1 LKLPIDRFAFSPLP
15 SRPPVKLPGN
25 SRVGIYLVVNV
36 EDWDI
41 EKPVPRTYFGAPQGT
56 VTIPDV
62 PNWSWHEYGM
72 RVGIWR
78 LIDAVQQR
86 SLKASTAI
94 NARVCE
100 YQYEPVARAMRDAGW
115 NFMGHSYRQGTVHT
129 LADQNAVI
137 RQTFNV
143 LKQYTGTAPKGW
155 LGPGLHQTWDT
166 LDFLAQAGF
175 QYVVDWPLDDQ
186 PFDMNTV
193 AGPIV
198 AMPYTLEL
206 SDLPMMVAHQH
217 ESSVWLSR
225 VKDHFDRLYQEGEKH
240 PRFMSMSVHPYIIG
254 APHRIAYFEKALDYI
269 LGHENIWF
277 TTAEDIYDWHRARTK
292 D

>member
-1 LKLPIDRFAFSPLP
+1 MCIRDS
-15 SRPPVKLPGN
+15 
-25 SRVGIYLVVNV
+25 VNI

-41 EKPVPRTYFGAPQGT
+41 ERPVPRTYFGAPQGSA
-56 VTIPDV
+56 TIPDV

-78 LIDAVQQR
+78 LLDAIR
-86 SLKASTAI
+86 ERGLRASTAI

-100 YQYEPVARAMRDAGW
+100 YQYEPVARAMLEAGW
-115 NFMGHSYRQGTVHT
+115 NFMGHSYRQGILHS
-129 LADQNAVI
+129 LPDQKAVI
-137 RQTFNV
+137 RKTFDV
-143 LKQYTGTAPKGW
+143 IRSYTGTPPKGW

-166 LDFLAQAGF
+166 LDYLAATGF
-175 QYVVDWPLDDQ
+175 KYVVDWALDDQ
-186 PFDMNTV
+186 PFDIKTE
-193 AGPIV
+193 AGPIT
-198 AMPYTLEL
+198 AMPYTLEM

-225 VKDHFDRLYQEGEKH
+225 AKDHFDRLYLEGSTQ

-269 LGHENIWF
+269 LGHDKVWF
-277 TTAEDIYDWHRARTK
+277 TTAEDIYDWHRANTAG
-292 D
+292 